1 MNQYH
6 ANQALNEG
14 FVIKHRLFT
23 NDEFLHRCPENGQLM
38 DETGLALN
46 ELEFWRI
53 RQDEIWKEGW
63 ELHLLELPPPP
74 KALVSASEKTI
85 NDAQI
90 LARGTGKT
98 RSLEYQYFVGRPTL
112 KLPRKR
118 KKKFIKEY
126 GRKAYL
132 MYIHRLLF
140 HPKKMP
146 TFIFTDFA
154 GFP

>member
-1 MNQYH
+1 MNKYQ
-6 ANQALNEG
+6 AKQALNEG
-14 FVIKHRLFT
+14 FAIKHRFFT
-23 NDEFLHRCPENGQLM
+23 NDEFIHRCPENGQLI
-38 DETGLALN
+38 DEAGIMIDEYL
-46 ELEFWRI
+46 FWQV
-53 RQDEIWKEGW
+53 RQDKIWQEGW
-63 ELHLLELPPPP
+63 ELHLLEIPPPP
-74 KALVSASEKTI
+74 KALVSASSEKTI

-98 RSLEYQYFVGRPTL
+98 RSLEYLFVGRPTL

-132 MYIHRLLF
+132 MYIHRLIF
-140 HPKKMP
+140 QPKKMP
-146 TFIFTDFA
+146 IFIFTDFA